1 MFIFS
6 DDALQAFST
15 RSNKLLTSGK
25 NGLKYMVERNNTEIL
40 TKQMISQEAAC
51 RLLISVS

>member
-25 NGLKYMVERNNTEIL
+25 NGLKYMLERNNTEIL
-40 TKQMISQEAAC
+40 TKQMIIQEAVSH
-51 RLLISVS
+51 LPISAS